1 MLVMDT
7 QTALENCQGIIDELI
22 HLYTSVRILE
32 RDKDD
37 EIHYPKYDPSK
48 IVECINLNMKKLY
61 GDVDTPTS
69 TDTHHSPPPLP
80 GGPSGT
86 PCKPC
91 CDISMYSS
99 KIEWCVMLKLL
110 FRELEAV
117 LQRMI
122 QKEINVCEYEIY
134 DIDGL
139 KQCRVKNNEHITCKY
154 ETNLDTN

>member
-1 MLVMDT
+1 MDT
-7 QTALENCQGIIDELI
+7 QTALENCQSIIDELI

-37 EIHYPKYDPSK
+37 EIHYPEYDPSK
-48 IVECINLNMKKLY
+48 IAECININRKKLN
-61 GDVDTPTS
+61 GDLDTPTDTP
-69 TDTHHSPPPLP
+69 TDTYHTPPPP
-80 GGPSGT
+80 QSEPRGT
-86 PCKPC
+86 PYKPC

-110 FRELEAV
+110 FRELETV

-139 KQCRVKNNEHITCKY
+139 KQCCVKNNEHITRKY
-154 ETNLDTN
+154 ENNLDTN